1 MREILLV
8 GVGGFVGSVC
18 RYLASGWVQR
28 LAPGVLFP
36 WGTLAVNVAGCLGIG
51 LAAGVVGARH
61 WAEPEVRLAVTVGL
75 LGGFTT
81 FSTFGAET
89 LGLARE
95 GEAWRAAANVVAQV
109 VLGLAAVWLGDR
121 LGRGM

>member
-8 GVGGFVGSVC
+8 GAGGFVGSVC

-28 LAPGVLFP
+28 LVPGFLFP

-51 LAAGVVGARH
+51 LAAGLVGARH
-61 WAEPEVRLAVTVGL
+61 WADPEVRLAVTVGL

-89 LGLARE
+89 LALARA

-109 VLGLAAVWLGDR
+109 ALGLAAVWLGDR
-121 LGRGM
+121 LGRGL

>member
-8 GVGGFVGSVC
+8 GAGGFVGS
-18 RYLASGWVQR
+18 
-28 LAPGVLFP
+28 
-36 WGTLAVNVAGCLGIG
+36 
-51 LAAGVVGARH
+51 
-61 WAEPEVRLAVTVGL
+61 VRLAVTVGL

-95 GEAWRAAANVVAQV
+95 GEVWRAAVNVVAQV

-121 LGRGM
+121 LGRGV

>member
-8 GVGGFVGSVC
+8 GFGGFVGSVC
-18 RYLASGWVQR
+18 RYLAGGWVQR
-28 LAPGVLFP
+28 LMPPVLFP
-36 WGTLAVNVAGCLGIG
+36 WGTLAVNVVGCLGIG
-51 LAAGVVGARH
+51 LASGLLGIRQ
-61 WAEPEVRLAVTVGL
+61 WSSPEVRLAVTVGL

-89 LGLARE
+89 LGLARA
-95 GEAWRAAANVVAQV
+95 GEMGRAVVNVVAQL

-121 LGRGM
+121 IARGL